1 MRQGQEMSYLEAEQV
16 GLKRR
21 RSKQAIDLAMEGRWR
36 EAIAINK
43 ELIESFPGDVEACN
57 RLGKAYL
64 ELGEYSEAEEAYK
77 RAMELDPYNAVA
89 MKNLRRLS
97 HLGEGKVDS
106 RGDSDKVGPQQF
118 IEEVGKAGVVDL
130 YQLAPPE
137 RLARMVTG
145 DKVNLTIEGS
155 NLVVE
160 NNRGEYLGEVEP
172 KRGQRLVKLM
182 EGGNKYTAAI
192 VSSAEDKM
200 AVIIREVYQHPGQA
214 GKLSFLARE
223 PEGLRTHIG
232 DRLLRREEEHEAEL
246 VEEPGYT
253 IIGGDGIEVLREEP
267 LGVGEKADDEEQ
279 EV

>member
-1 MRQGQEMSYLEAEQV
+1 MSYLEAEQA

-21 RSKQAIDLAMEGRWR
+21 LSKQAITLAMEGRWR

-43 ELIESFPGDVEACN
+43 ELLQSFPGDVEACN

-64 ELGEYSEAEEAYK
+64 ELGEFSEAEEAYK

-97 HLGEGKVDS
+97 HLGEEVADAK
-106 RGDSDKVGPQQF
+106 GDSDKVGPEQF

-137 RLARMVTG
+137 RLAIMVTG
-145 DKVNLTIEGS
+145 DKVNLTVEGS
-155 NLVVE
+155 NLVLE
-160 NNRGEYLGEVEP
+160 NNRGEYLGQVEP
-172 KRGQRLVKLM
+172 KRGQRLVKLI

-200 AVIIREVYQHPGQA
+200 AVIIREVYQHPSQEGR
-214 GKLSFLARE
+214 LSFLARE
-223 PEGLRTHIG
+223 AEGLRTHIG
-232 DRLLRREEEHEAEL
+232 DRLLRREAEHEAEL
-246 VEEPGYT
+246 VEESGYT
-253 IIGGDGIEVLREEP
+253 IIGGDGVEVLREEP
-267 LGVGEKADDEEQ
+267 LGAGEKADDEEQ